1 MLHGNRFAFSN
12 LELVRLETAFN
23 AFLHAPGLVTPPWPK
38 GLRQAARA
46 LRQCRPFVI
55 CAGPFL
61 AMRIASDRW
70 RGASCA
76 SPSDPPP
83 HAPDAARKAARGT
96 LGLANA
102 SCRIGHSDPASD
114 LPARLPG
121 P

>member
-1 MLHGNRFAFSN
+1 MPHANGFAFSN
-12 LELVRLETAFN
+12 LELIRLKTAFN
-23 AFLHAPGLVTPPWPK
+23 TFFMLPDWLPRPWPK

-46 LRQCRPFVI
+46 LRECRPFVI

-70 RGASCA
+70 RDASCA